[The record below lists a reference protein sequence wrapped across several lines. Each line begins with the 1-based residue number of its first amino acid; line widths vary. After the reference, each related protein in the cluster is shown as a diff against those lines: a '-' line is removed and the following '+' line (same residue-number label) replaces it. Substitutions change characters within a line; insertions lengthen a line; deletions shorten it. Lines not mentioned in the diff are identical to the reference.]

1 MLDELKEKALKILPV
16 RNTYVSYRI
25 AGTWERFR
33 NLKGHM
39 EKAQKETLSMN
50 KKIHGNSLTE
60 KYFGEQADSITG
72 RYKSI
77 ISRLNQY
84 ESFLQEERYEDA
96 LYIMRFIQKEIQEAE
111 KTVEGFRNELTKWI
125 SEYPC

>member
-1 MLDELKEKALKILPV
+1 MFSQLKKTLEIPYV
-16 RNTYVSYRI
+16 RNVHVSYRI
-25 AGTWERFR
+25 AEIRERFR
-33 NLKGHM
+33 NLKRYM
-39 EKAQKETLSMN
+39 EKAQKESVSMN
-50 KKIHGNSLTE
+50 EKIHGNSLTE
-60 KYFGEQADSITG
+60 KYFGKQADSITE
-72 RYKSI
+72 RYNGI

-96 LYIMRFIQKEIQEAE
+96 LYIMGFIQKEIQEAE